1 MAPGIR
7 ILRDQVA
14 AAVGG
19 GASLDEVD
27 HDVIRAAPV
36 SGELRDA
43 LWLYAWGLSE
53 RERQPPA
60 AVELLRSE

>member
-14 AAVGG
+14 AAMGD
-19 GASLDEVD
+19 GASLDEVE
-27 HDVIRAAPV
+27 HELLRPAPV
-36 SGELRDA
+36 SRELRDA

-60 AVELLRSE
+60 AAELLRS